1 MPPVAKKQNN
11 TSEPVKNSEASKV
24 ENKAKTVEP
33 AVASVKVKVEPKS
46 KVEVASAPVS
56 AAPAVSVAPAVSAA
70 PAAPAAP
77 AAVDV
82 PVKKPRGKAAPVV
95 VAKVDESGSPA
106 SSEEVVSDD
115 KTVDQENVV
124 QLLADKI
131 VSLALL
137 VKDIQSSIK
146 PVLKEHDK
154 LRKIVERIQ
163 KKRDNARKSPSGFAK
178 PNKISDE
185 LCDFIGVPH
194 GTEKSRTD
202 ITRYIN
208 AYVKEHN
215 LNKPTNRRIILPDD
229 KLKNILKINNDEEVT
244 FFILQRLISHHFPA
258 AGSKSVSAA
267 TSAPAPAAAAE
278 TVVSA

>member
-1 MPPVAKKQNN
+1 MPPAAKKQNN
-11 TSEPVKNSEASKV
+11 TSESVKSSDAPKV
-24 ENKAKTVEP
+24 EAVKAPP
-33 AVASVKVKVEPKS
+33 AKVVDPKS
-46 KVEVASAPVS
+46 KVEATPVAVAAVVASESS
-56 AAPAVSVAPAVSAA
+56 A
-70 PAAPAAP
+70 
-77 AAVDV
+77 
-82 PVKKPRGKAAPVV
+82 KKPRAKAAAVV
-95 VAKVDESGSPA
+95 VAKVDETGAVPA
-106 SSEEVVSDD
+106 VASDEVSSDD
-115 KTVDQENVV
+115 KTSDTENVIQV
-124 QLLADKI
+124 LADKI
-131 VSLALL
+131 GSLAALI
-137 VKDIQSSIK
+137 KDIQSSFK

-244 FFILQRLISHHFPA
+244 FFILQRLISHHFPT
-258 AGSKSVSAA
+258 AGSKVVPSAVPVPPA
-267 TSAPAPAAAAE
+267 TA
-278 TVVSA
+278 

>member
-1 MPPVAKKQNN
+1 MPTAAKKVN
-11 TSEPVKNSEASKV
+11 TTSETAKTSSEPVKVPASKV
-24 ENKAKTVEP
+24 AD
-33 AVASVKVKVEPKS
+33 SKS
-46 KVEVASAPVS
+46 KVSESP
-56 AAPAVSVAPAVSAA
+56 
-70 PAAPAAP
+70 AP
-77 AAVDV
+77 AAVSV
-82 PVKKPRGKAAPVV
+82 SEPVKAEVAVVSEPAKKTRSKAAAPVV
-95 VAKVDESGSPA
+95 VAKVDEVGSSLTAAPA
-106 SSEEVVSDD
+106 SDEPVSSDD
-115 KTVDQENVV
+115 KTADVENVV
-124 QLLADKI
+124 QVLADKI
-131 VSLALL
+131 GSLASLI
-137 VKDIQSSIK
+137 KDILSSLK

-215 LNKPTNRRIILPDD
+215 LNKPTNRRIILPDE
-229 KLKNILKINNDEEVT
+229 KLKKILKINNEEEVT

-258 AGSKSVSAA
+258 AGSKTVSSAPA
-267 TSAPAPAAAAE
+267 SAPAPAPA
-278 TVVSA
+278 VVSSV

>member
-1 MPPVAKKQNN
+1 MPPVAKKQIN

-24 ENKAKTVEP
+24 DNKAKAVEP
-33 AVASVKVKVEPKS
+33 VAPVKVKVEPKS
-46 KVEVASAPVS
+46 KVEAVAPVV
-56 AAPAVSVAPAVSAA
+56 AAPVAAPVAAVPAVPVAA
-70 PAAPAAP
+70 V

-82 PVKKPRGKAAPVV
+82 PVKKPRGKAVPVV
-95 VAKVDESGSPA
+95 VAKVDETGVAA
-106 SSEEVVSDD
+106 SSEEVVSED
-115 KTVDQENVV
+115 KTADHENVV

-131 VSLALL
+131 VTLALL

-229 KLKNILKINNDEEVT
+229 KLKNILKINNEEEVT

-258 AGSKSVSAA
+258 AGSKSVAVA
-267 TSAPAPAAAAE
+267 PTTTPPPAPAADA
-278 TVVSA
+278 VVSA

>member
-1 MPPVAKKQNN
+1 MPPVAKKQIN

-24 ENKAKTVEP
+24 ENKPKAAEP
-33 AVASVKVKVEPKS
+33 VAPVKVKVEPKS
-46 KVEVASAPVS
+46 KVEAAPVVAPTPVVA
-56 AAPAVSVAPAVSAA
+56 AAPAAA
-70 PAAPAAP
+70 PAAPVV
-77 AAVDV
+77 VDV
-82 PVKKPRGKAAPVV
+82 AAKKPRGKAVPVV
-95 VAKVDESGSPA
+95 VAKVDETGVA
-106 SSEEVVSDD
+106 ATSSDEVVSDD
-115 KTVDQENVV
+115 KTAEHENVV

-137 VKDIQSSIK
+137 IKDIQSSIK

-229 KLKNILKINNDEEVT
+229 KLKNILKINNEEEVT

-258 AGSKSVSAA
+258 AGSKSVAAASTTPAA
-267 TSAPAPAAAAE
+267 TPAVAADA
-278 TVVSA
+278 VVSA

>member
-11 TSEPVKNSEASKV
+11 TPETSKV
-24 ENKAKTVEP
+24 AEPSKVDNKAKVVETKVEP
-33 AVASVKVKVEPKS
+33 VVTAKVEPK
-46 KVEVASAPVS
+46 VEVTPPSTTE
-56 AAPAVSVAPAVSAA
+56 VSV
-70 PAAPAAP
+70 
-77 AAVDV
+77 
-82 PVKKPRGKAAPVV
+82 KKSRAKAAPVV
-95 VAKVDESGSPA
+95 VAKVDETSVPST
-106 SSEEVVSDD
+106 SSEEVVSED
-115 KTVDQENVV
+115 KTADVENVV

-131 VSLALL
+131 GSLALL
-137 VKDIQSSIK
+137 IKDIQSSLK

-185 LCDFIGVPH
+185 LCDFINVPH

-229 KLKNILKINNDEEVT
+229 KLKNILKINNGEEVT
-244 FFILQRLISHHFPA
+244 FFILQRLISHHFPT
-258 AGSKSVSAA
+258 AGSKTVSSEPAVA
-267 TSAPAPAAAAE
+267 T
-278 TVVSA
+278 TV

>member
-1 MPPVAKKQNN
+1 MPPVAKKQNI

-24 ENKAKTVEP
+24 ENKAK
-33 AVASVKVKVEPKS
+33 AVAAEPVKPKVEPKS
-46 KVEVASAPVS
+46 KVEAPV
-56 AAPAVSVAPAVSAA
+56 AAPVAA
-70 PAAPAAP
+70 PAAPAPAA

-82 PVKKPRGKAAPVV
+82 PVKKPRGKTAPVV
-95 VAKVDESGSPA
+95 VAKVDESGTPT
-106 SSEEVVSDD
+106 SSEEVASDD
-115 KTVDQENVV
+115 KTVDHENVV

-131 VSLALL
+131 ANLAVL

-258 AGSKSVSAA
+258 AGSKSIS
-267 TSAPAPAAAAE
+267 TPAPAPTPAAAAD